1 MPRWRFLHCLECAP
15 NSGFWG
21 FSVYFYLARY
31 PSLDLIP
38 RIQLGHQSITLGWD
52 AAHCNGLSQC
62 LSRSTPASK
71 HTSHPILSSSA
82 GLPHR
87 QRMTSTPV
95 ASSYWCLQWLAQ
107 DETGDSPQYVATEW
121 MNHLKPTES
130 VKSSLIHSGRSSS
143 SSKQPQ
149 LFNP

>member
-1 MPRWRFLHCLECAP
+1 MPRWRFLHFLGYAP

-21 FSVYFYLARY
+21 FSVFFYLARC
-31 PSLDLIP
+31 PSLDLTL
-38 RIQLGHQSITLGWD
+38 RIQLGHQPITLGWD
-52 AAHCNGLSQC
+52 TAHCDGLSQC
-62 LSRSTPASK
+62 LSQSTPASK

-82 GLPHR
+82 GLPHG
-87 QRMTSTPV
+87 QGMTSMPV

-107 DETGDSPQYVATEW
+107 NETGDSPQYVATEW

-130 VKSSLIHSGRSSS
+130 VKSSLIHSGSSS